1 MGVIPPPIVIL
12 SEAKNLVTLLS
23 QCSTGLWPHQ
33 TSVLTF
39 RIMVNYQQR
48 LLFKVEKQMTL
59 IDDIRS
65 DLINESADLA
75 NTLRKA
81 KILASELGVSE
92 FRDWVDSELNGYSDI
107 SKLPNYRRFRPQNV
121 GTFAGSFQ
129 RWMENVPL
137 PTYNLPDEVKEFA
150 ENLEF
155 LAGVGELEAML
166 TQENEYLRKPWP
178 QEGVILARQVVKMS
192 GGMELVEA
200 HQPILSSTIAGIL
213 HNVKNKLL
221 DFILGLQ
228 ENNVTSANLNSGE
241 VKQEEVRNLFNINI
255 YGDHNVVASGESV
268 QQQVRT
274 IRRGDVESLVH
285 YLRQHK
291 VGKSDLRALEK
302 AVSAEPVNLDGRF
315 GPKVQAW
322 VGKMIGKASSGVWK
336 IGLASAPA
344 VLMEALRRYY
354 GGSF

>member
-1 MGVIPPPIVIL
+1 M
-12 SEAKNLVTLLS
+12 E
-23 QCSTGLWPHQ
+23 
-33 TSVLTF
+33 
-39 RIMVNYQQR
+39 R
-48 LLFKVEKQMTL
+48 LGRMNL

-81 KILASELGVSE
+81 KILASELGVPE

-107 SKLPNYRRFRPQNV
+107 TKLPSYRRFRPQNV

-129 RWMENVPL
+129 RWMENVLL

-155 LAGVGELEAML
+155 FAGVGELEAML

-200 HQPILSSTIAGIL
+200 HQPILPSTIAGIL

-228 ENNVTSANLNSGE
+228 ENNVTSESVRNGE
-241 VKQEEVRNLFNINI
+241 VKQEMTRNLVQIHI
-255 YGDHNVVASGESV
+255 YGDHNVVAGGENV
-268 QQQVRT
+268 QQQVKA
-274 IRRGDVESLVH
+274 IRKGDIQSLVDC
-285 YLRQHK
+285 LRQHK
-291 VGKSDLRALEK
+291 VGKKDLRELK
-302 AVSAEPVNLDGRF
+302 RAVSDEPVSPSGQP

-322 VGKMIGKASSGVWK
+322 IGKMVAKASSGAWK
-336 IGLASAPA
+336 ISLTEAPK
-344 VLMEALRRYY
+344 VLMDALRGYY
-354 GGSF
+354 GG